1 MQRFGSNIRIFPFR
15 PLVELFWLH
24 LTPDKELCLGQQ
36 ALKAGIFSQV
46 SIFIKI
52 ETNKHTLINGLVQEN
67 HKNVSALMKL

>member
-52 ETNKHTLINGLVQEN
+52 ETNK
-67 HKNVSALMKL
+67 